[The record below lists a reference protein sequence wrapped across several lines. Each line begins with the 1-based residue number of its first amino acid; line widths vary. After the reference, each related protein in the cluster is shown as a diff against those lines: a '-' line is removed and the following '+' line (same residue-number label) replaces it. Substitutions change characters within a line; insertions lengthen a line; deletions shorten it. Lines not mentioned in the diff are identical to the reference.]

1 MTAAGAGKGLS
12 LIGVLDFNLLL
23 HNHLIIISRVL
34 RNNVITVL
42 LTNSDRVTSRMN
54 SSHMMKKSRLLN
66 KALVTL
72 STLEAKLIHV
82 ALDVVVHGVLAAKC
96 LGASFVRAD
105 K

>member
-1 MTAAGAGKGLS
+1 MTTTGAGKGLT

-23 HNHLIIISRVL
+23 RNHLVIVSWVL
-34 RNNVITVL
+34 RNNIITVL

-54 SSHMMKKSRLLN
+54 SCHVMKKSGLLN

-72 STLEAKLIHV
+72 SALETKLIHV